1 MINKFSKIYTGN
13 PFFAATEDNEGNLWT
28 ACGPEGLF
36 KFKGTSDKFE
46 TVNYGGK
53 IMKNGMNG
61 IRALVVDKS
70 GVMWVGTAGQGIY
83 KYDPTGEPFV
93 SYKHNSQDQNSL
105 SGDQI
110 SALYQS
116 KVNSN
121 LIYVGTQG
129 SGFDKFYPSQNK
141 FERINFKLKKD
152 FYGGSANTFLENE
165 DGSLYLGTTGAGLYE
180 YNSNGNTELI
190 AQYDSA
196 SSQGLFNNYINAL
209 ARDAKGQI
217 WIGTNDGL
225 NIYNPITKKMMRIQN
240 YLERQYPN
248 ELMNLIRSKENS
260 PAIVQSILKVGNSQ
274 NLTKDFSI
282 KEPGKY
288 LCVSV
293 GEGTLLFGEETNSDY
308 GWLENQKGDTIWTA
322 QSAFKTY
329 YLGGTIKNVISADI
343 VNLVPGS
350 YKLRYVSDDSHSYGH
365 WNAAPPP
372 DSALWGI
379 QVIKLNNKEI
389 QTAESAIKKVNS
401 QPLTSGWII
410 TDIHISPNGL
420 ACIGTARNGL
430 TRYNPVTQETKY
442 YKSDPKNPNSLSS
455 NSISNIYEDKNGIFW
470 IATREG
476 LDRFDP
482 VKEKFTV
489 YTENDGLPTN
499 NLTSVLEDNSGNLWI
514 SSENGI
520 SRMIIS
526 KSSGKVSF
534 VNYNTRDGLS
544 STSFSNPQAAIK
556 ASSGK
561 LYFGSNQG
569 LNEFSPAKFNNIP
582 PIVQITDIKLSN
594 KSVAKM
600 GENDPLKVPV
610 INAKKI
616 TLSSS
621 QNNISFEFSALHFSQ
636 PEKNEYSHILKG
648 YDKEWNHDDRRF
660 ASYTNLDPGK
670 YVFKVRASNNDG
682 IWNEKGASI
691 EVIILPPWWKTIW
704 AYAGYV
710 LLFAG
715 LVFSVDR
722 FQRKRLLT
730 KERERQRVNEIEL
743 RAKAAEA
750 ESRALE
756 LENERKTKE
765 LEEARQLQLSL
776 LPKQLPSLPHLDIA
790 VYMKTATEVG
800 GDYYDFNVGLDGM
813 LTAAIGDATGHGM
826 KAGTIVSMAK
836 ALFSSGG
843 SKLDMKTY
851 FNQSNDALK
860 EIELGRLMMAFMMI
874 KIKNNSLEICN
885 AGMPPL
891 FIYRKN
897 TNEVEEIMLKGMPLG
912 AMKNFPYE
920 IREIEISSGDTLLLL
935 SDGFPELKN
944 ETGEQYNYSRVK
956 NSFESVAEKQPEEII
971 SYLKDESSRW
981 VNDKDPDDDV
991 TFVTIKVK

>member
-1 MINKFSKIYTGN
+1 M
-13 PFFAATEDNEGNLWT
+13 
-28 ACGPEGLF
+28 GL
-36 KFKGTSDKFE
+36 G
-46 TVNYGGK
+46 
-53 IMKNGMNG
+53 
-61 IRALVVDKS
+61 
-70 GVMWVGTAGQGIY
+70 GQGIF

-93 SYKHNSQDQNSL
+93 SYKYNSQNQNSL
-105 SGDQI
+105 SGNQI

-116 KVNSN
+116 KVKSN

-152 FYGGSANTFLENE
+152 FYGGSVNTFLENE
-165 DGSLYLGTTGAGLYE
+165 DGSLYLGTTGAGLYK
-180 YNSNGNTELI
+180 YNSNGSIELI
-190 AQYDSA
+190 AQRDSA
-196 SSQGLFNNYINAL
+196 SSQSLFSNYINVL
-209 ARDAKGQI
+209 ARDANGQI
-217 WIGTNDGL
+217 WIGDNGL
-225 NIYNPITKKMMRIQN
+225 NIYNPITKKMTRIQN
-240 YLERQYPN
+240 HLERQYPN

-260 PAIVQSILKVGNSQ
+260 PAVVQSILKVGNSQ

-293 GEGTLLFGEETNSDY
+293 GEGTLLFGSQNNADY

-350 YKLRYVSDDSHSYGH
+350 YKLRYFSDDSHSYGH

-379 QVIKLNNKEI
+379 QVIKLNDKEI
-389 QTAESAIKKVNS
+389 QTAESVFRKVNN
-401 QPLTSGWII
+401 QPLTSGWNI

-420 ACIGTARNGL
+420 AWIGTARNGL

-520 SRMIIS
+520 SRMIVS

-610 INAKKI
+610 MNAKKI

-691 EVIILPPWWKTIW
+691 EIIILPPWWKTIW
-704 AYAGYV
+704 AYAGYI

-800 GDYYDFNVGLDGM
+800 GDYYDFHLAIDGT
-813 LTAAIGDATGHGM
+813 LTVVLGDATGHGM
-826 KAGTIVSMAK
+826 KAGTMVTAAKSLFNSYASNPDIIFTFHEMSRCIKQMHFHMLSMCLAMLK
-836 ALFSSGG
+836 ISG
-843 SKLDMKTY
+843 D
-851 FNQSNDALK
+851 
-860 EIELGRLMMAFMMI
+860 
-874 KIKNNSLEICN
+874 KIKMSS
-885 AGMPPL
+885 AGMPPIL
-891 FIYRKN
+891 IYRKYDR
-897 TNEVEEIMLKGMPLG
+897 TIEEHVIKGMPLG
-912 AMKNFPYE
+912 AIDKFPYDLKE
-920 IREIEISSGDTLLLL
+920 TKLNTGDTLLLF
-935 SDGFPELKN
+935 SDGLPELHNSN
-944 ETGEQYNYSRVK
+944 EEMFGYKRVR
-956 NSFESVAEKQPEEII
+956 NVFEDVAENSPEEII
-971 SYLKDESSRW
+971 EHLKTQGSKW
-981 VNDKDPDDDV
+981 VDDKEPEDDV
-991 TFVTIKVK
+991 TFVVIKIK